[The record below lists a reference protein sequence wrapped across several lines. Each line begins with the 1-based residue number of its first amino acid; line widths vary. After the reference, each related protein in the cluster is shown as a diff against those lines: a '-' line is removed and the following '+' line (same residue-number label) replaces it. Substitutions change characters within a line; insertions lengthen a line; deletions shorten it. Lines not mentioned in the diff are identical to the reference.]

1 MRKRE
6 EARSHL
12 AKVQAIV
19 RGLIQRQRNERLG
32 KRPRLTEFVPL
43 PFVHMEAPIYLKG
56 KARKGPTYREA
67 VLIHAVSRIVLN
79 PLIKNIQTSWV
90 KMGSFGVKACLNAGA
105 NDLGGTLMNESIT
118 RAAGTRH
125 GQEMLPE
132 TMEQL
137 IVQLGRKPR
146 QRDTVYRNANP
157 LQKSKSF
164 GNKFLVD

>member
-1 MRKRE
+1 MSIS
-6 EARSHL
+6 AN
-12 AKVQAIV
+12 Q
-19 RGLIQRQRNERLG
+19 RGAL
-32 KRPRLTEFVPL
+32 VPQIL
-43 PFVHMEAPIYLKG
+43 
-56 KARKGPTYREA
+56 A

-79 PLIKNIQTSWV
+79 PFIKNIQTSWV
-90 KMGSFGVKACLNAGA
+90 KMGPSGVKASLDAGA

-137 IVQLGRKPR
+137 IVQSGRKPR
-146 QRDTVYRNANP
+146 QRDTVYRNADP

-164 GNKFLVD
+164 GNKLLVN